1 MQASPSR
8 LQRCDVTAEADGP
21 KDSRMVSPPPKL
33 IIVGRKGGLVGLRW
47 VRALRARVSGLAQ
60 PKNEAFCGMNSPKL
74 LYHHF
79 SESEVGDPDNGR
91 SPVIFMMKIRS
102 RSKTRCSF
110 SPSSFFLWAFTGI
123 LRPAKRQ
130 VTRQGSRQVKWDGC
144 GLRLSTINSPPPTAA
159 PTHYRRHQ

>member
-33 IIVGRKGGLVGLRW
+33 IIGWSKEGGWVGLRW
-47 VRALRARVSGLAQ
+47 VLYELSGLAQ
-60 PKNEAFCGMNSPKL
+60 PKNEACRNMNSPKL

-91 SPVIFMMKIRS
+91 SPVIFTCRPMMKS
-102 RSKTRCSF
+102 
-110 SPSSFFLWAFTGI
+110 
-123 LRPAKRQ
+123 
-130 VTRQGSRQVKWDGC
+130 
-144 GLRLSTINSPPPTAA
+144 
-159 PTHYRRHQ
+159 